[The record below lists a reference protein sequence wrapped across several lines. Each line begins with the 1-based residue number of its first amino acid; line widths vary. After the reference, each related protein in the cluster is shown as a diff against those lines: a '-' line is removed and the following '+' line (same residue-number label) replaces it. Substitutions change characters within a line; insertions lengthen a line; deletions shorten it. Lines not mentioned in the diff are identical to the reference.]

1 MKSIGQRLRL
11 QLMTGLAGLMI
22 AGALILYPSVR
33 AILLSEFDYALLAKA
48 RALTTLPEPG
58 REGIN
63 LSFAQAPL
71 PEFQS
76 RPDAEFF
83 QVWLRDGSPF
93 ARSPSLETA
102 DLPHRV
108 GPENAPE
115 FFDLTLPDGRP
126 GRAVGIG
133 FVPDANELE
142 EPEPGAEAGARY
154 TVSMVL
160 ARDTVRLQR
169 TLHGLLGGILI
180 GGTGLVGMMAW
191 VVGRGTRAGLRPVR
205 DLADQVRGI
214 DARTLETRWPVGS
227 LPEELRPI
235 GEQLNR
241 MMARLLAAFD
251 RERQFTANAAHELL
265 TPIAELRSLAEAA
278 LKWREDTE
286 ATGEFA
292 AEVLDSAQQ
301 MEHLARAL
309 LSLARMEAGMADV
322 RIEPV
327 NLAELLDEVRQCF
340 DERISVRRLS
350 MRWNVPGKA
359 QALTDYALCRAI
371 CFNLLDNAVE
381 YTPAGGVIECE
392 VAPHEHG
399 LRMTLGNTAQGLD
412 PGDLPRLFEPLWRKD
427 KARTARAHAGLGL
440 PLASAYAKALGM
452 RFGVT
457 LPREDRF
464 EVILDVPAGSPEG
477 VSSS

>member
-1 MKSIGQRLRL
+1 
-11 QLMTGLAGLMI
+11 
-22 AGALILYPSVR
+22 
-33 AILLSEFDYALLAKA
+33 
-48 RALTTLPEPG
+48 
-58 REGIN
+58 
-63 LSFAQAPL
+63 
-71 PEFQS
+71 
-76 RPDAEFF
+76 
-83 QVWLRDGSPF
+83 
-93 ARSPSLETA
+93 
-102 DLPHRV
+102 
-108 GPENAPE
+108 
-115 FFDLTLPDGRP
+115 
-126 GRAVGIG
+126 
-133 FVPDANELE
+133 
-142 EPEPGAEAGARY
+142 
-154 TVSMVL
+154 
-160 ARDTVRLQR
+160 
-169 TLHGLLGGILI
+169 
-180 GGTGLVGMMAW
+180 
-191 VVGRGTRAGLRPVR
+191 
-205 DLADQVRGI
+205 
-214 DARTLETRWPVGS
+214 
-227 LPEELRPI
+227 
-235 GEQLNR
+235 

-322 RIEPV
+322 RLEPV
-327 NLAELLDEVRQCF
+327 DLTELLDEVRECF
-340 DERISVRRLS
+340 EERISARRLS

-359 QALTDYALCRAI
+359 QARTDRALCRAI

-392 VAPHEHG
+392 VAPRENG

-412 PGDLPRLFEPLWRKD
+412 RGDLPRLFEPLWRKD
-427 KARTARAHAGLGL
+427 TARTARAHAGLGL

-452 RFGVT
+452 RFDVA

-464 EVILDVPAGSPEG
+464 EVILDIPARGPEG